1 MIFLELKV
9 VMFMKTNNQKRK
21 VGYIIMKKK
30 IIAIVCAVLML
41 VGSVGVAKAAG
52 TCPPHYS
59 SLQEVGSYY
68 SSEVAHRYLYDIR
81 YIDGEEVKIYK
92 TCYEVYET
100 IDYLFMCDKCGEET
114 GGGCVE
120 FLTWHTECGE
130 ETIRER
136 DYF

>member
-52 TCPPHYS
+52 TCPPHFTETERWAEEPGTDYS
-59 SLQEVGSYY
+59 HQYVFEVRGSYGEVELITDWCLVCCEDVEYVY
-68 SSEVAHRYLYDIR
+68 SCS
-81 YIDGEEVKIYK
+81 K
-92 TCYEVYET
+92 
-100 IDYLFMCDKCGEET
+100 CDAIT
-114 GGGCVE
+114 GGY
-120 FLTWHTECGE
+120 TEHWECHCSCGQGDV
-130 ETIRER
+130 IASV
-136 DYF
+136 D